1 MFLYFLRLAITS
13 ELQDSNE
20 LNVLDSSLRLQF
32 SNIKPASPN
41 NLNELCKSVI
51 QIFKNFGSLHFSI
64 TMQLLYTQM
73 LFI

>member
-32 SNIKPASPN
+32 SNKKPN